1 MPEIV
6 RRSHSADGG
15 QKIVENTIL
24 DRVFKNRGLSS
35 SNDID
40 YNLQDME
47 DYNQMA
53 DIRKASEIIADAVEA
68 DQRIICVGDYDADGA
83 TSTAIVIKAMRM
95 FGSTNARFIVP
106 DRFKMGYG
114 LTTLVVD
121 MAAEHRPDLMITVD
135 NGISSHEG
143 VDAVKKLSWP
153 CKIVVTDHHL
163 VPDRGIPD
171 ADAVVNPQR
180 EDCNF
185 GSKNIA
191 GCGVAFMTM
200 LATRDRL
207 RERGYFNE
215 QRPEPKMARL
225 LDLVAL
231 GLMADVVPLDKNN
244 RILIANGLKVVN
256 SKFCS
261 PGIYSLLEVGGR
273 LKGGPLI
280 STDLSFCVA
289 PRLNAAGRLEKM
301 DLGINALLED
311 DPERAKLLAQQLD
324 KLNTERKEIEQN
336 MKEHAMFDLT
346 DFGSTDNYTICVYN
360 PEFHEGVQG
369 IVASRIKE
377 AFYRPV
383 ICFSKAED
391 GMIKGSGRSI
401 PGFHLK
407 HALDAVNAHTEKP
420 LIPKYGGHAMAAG
433 LSIPEENFDLFCK
446 ALEAEARKALSADQL
461 IHRIETD
468 GKISPEEMSLDT
480 ALEIESMGPWGQ
492 HFEEPSFD
500 SVMEIDSK
508 KVLQGKHL
516 KMVLKDE
523 SGQRYDAIAFNC
535 VSDTEPLPE
544 GRQQFVF
551 KLSINR
557 FRGEEKVQL
566 MVEHFGNPPA
576 LSFEMSEPHRE
587 VEDDG
592 MSLSI

>member
-1 MPEIV
+1 MPEII
-6 RRSHSADGG
+6 RRTHSSSASM
-15 QKIVENTIL
+15 IVENPIL
-24 DRVFKNRGLSS
+24 DRVFKNRGLTAPD
-35 SNDID
+35 DID
-40 YNLQDME
+40 YNLQHME

-53 DIRKASEIIADAVEA
+53 DIHKASEIIADAVESN
-68 DQRIICVGDYDADGA
+68 QRIICVGDYDADGA
-83 TSTAIVIKAMRM
+83 TSTAIVIRAMRM

-114 LTTLVVD
+114 LTPLVVD
-121 MAAEHRPDLMITVD
+121 LAAEHRPDLMITVD
-135 NGISSHEG
+135 NGISSHDG
-143 VDAVKKLSWP
+143 VEAVKQLPWP

-163 VPDRGIPD
+163 VPDKGIPD
-171 ADAVVNPQR
+171 ADAVINPQR
-180 EDCNF
+180 EDCGF

-207 RERGYFNE
+207 RERGYFND

-261 PGIYSLLEVGGR
+261 PGIHALLEVGGR

-311 DPERAKLLAQQLD
+311 DPERAKVLAQQLD
-324 KLNTERKEIEQN
+324 SLNAERKEIEQN

-407 HALDAVNAHTEKP
+407 HALDAVNAHFETP

-433 LSIPEENFDLFCK
+433 LSIPEENFERFCE
-446 ALEAEARKALSADQL
+446 ALEAEARKALSPDQL

-468 GKISPEEMSLDT
+468 GEITAEEMSLDT

-500 SVMEIDSK
+500 AVLDIESK

-516 KMVLKDE
+516 KMVVKDD

-551 KLSINR
+551 KLSVNR

-566 MVEHFGNPPA
+566 MVEHFSCP
-576 LSFEMSEPHRE
+576 RE
-587 VEDDG
+587 LNLDVNQPTQRSEDDG
-592 MSLSI
+592 ISLSI